1 MNLLSTGKLALWLLV
16 PVAAESDSLTPPGVR
31 KFVSHIRDL
40 PKQSVAL
47 ASVREANRKAR
58 KEIARDVRKDLIGKV
73 RKKLTKQA
81 ESQVN
86 LEVPGEEVAPVVETL
101 KPWKKPL
108 KVENMFRNSIWIMLA
123 SLLFLSLAAVVIM
136 RQQKMAEM
144 TKAAWAKISR
154 DPVKPKAK
162 PREDV
167 LLGVTLAA
175 CSLCVAMWTPVFVGA
190 YLAYQGWKVPMVM
203 LAFPILTECVNQI
216 VLRYR
221 QWRNKL
227 CAQDYFFN
235 LKTVRED
242 DVGKCLQLLGKTV
255 SYYDSHEKAVAMM
268 QHVKEVIRKKVET
281 DPQGI
286 LNTYVTD
293 DGFYFETD
301 KEKVLRES
309 FYEENISFE
318 DSNNTAKAIEFF
330 IQVEGNKM
338 IAQTRARHDIID
350 GVLAFN
356 LVGQFC
362 KLDQPPPEMPLAMM
376 IVLKL
381 LDKCPMMYYIAP
393 PTSYTYR
400 DTSSV
405 AAWPKKHSQLNVT
418 VHRQP
423 VKALCGPHGCS
434 DAIYTYAAVC
444 YAYIQTKKVDLD
456 IGFIWFLQVTDN
468 VRNNGTGVS
477 LHIKKESTK
486 EEIVEQLLWMKKDPR
501 KHLQASASGFL
512 GNRTH
517 LFGTA
522 CPNMPFPKIDI
533 LFSSI
538 PFTNLRNED
547 TDAWQEFNIDLKLRR
562 PMIAYLLGVQD
573 RFLCSFVHDPERVP
587 TEEFSKNLQ
596 LELPVSFA
604 PYPKDGYGAKEV

>member
-235 LKTVRED
+235 LKTVRES
-242 DVGKCLQLLGKTV
+242 DVGKCLQLLGKMV
-255 SYYDSHEKAVAMM
+255 LYYDSPEQAMAHKQLIKKVIHEKLENE
-268 QHVKEVIRKKVET
+268 K
-281 DPQGI
+281 QGL
-286 LNTYVTD
+286 LNCYVNA
-293 DGFYFETD
+293 DGRRFEQD
-301 KEKVLRES
+301 KEKVLRDTYHETNITW
-309 FYEENISFE
+309 EE
-318 DSNNTAKAIEFF
+318 SNNTDKALEFF
-330 IQVEGNKM
+330 IEVEGSKM
-338 IAQTRARHDIID
+338 TAQTRARHDVID
-350 GVLAFN
+350 GVMTFAI
-356 LVGQFC
+356 VGQFF
-362 KLDQPPPEMPLAMM
+362 KLNQPPPEMPAAMGT
-376 IVLKL
+376 VLKL
-381 LDKCPMMYYIAP
+381 LDKCPTMYYLAP
-393 PTSYTYR
+393 PVSYYHR
-400 DTSSV
+400 DTSDV
-405 AAWPKKHSQLNVT
+405 AAWPKKHSQLNCT
-418 VHRQP
+418 VHRAP
-423 VKALCGPHGCS
+423 VKAICGPHGCS
-434 DAIYTYAAVC
+434 DAIYTYAAIC
-444 YAYIQTKKVDLD
+444 YAYIQTKKTDLD
-456 IGFIWFLQVTDN
+456 IGFIWFLQVTDGVN
-468 VRNNGTGVS
+468 NNGTGVS

-486 EEIVEQLLWMKKDPR
+486 DEIVEQLLLMKKDPR
-501 KHLQASASGFL
+501 KLLQASASGFL
-512 GNRTH
+512 SNRTH
-517 LFGTA
+517 MLGTA

-538 PFTNLRNED
+538 PFTNIRNEL

-573 RFLCSFVHDPERVP
+573 RYLCSFVHDPERVP
-587 TEEFSKNLQ
+587 TEEFSNNLQ

-604 PYPKDGYGAKEV
+604 PYPKDDCAKEV